1 MQDEYLEQGIAIIA
15 NPEAGELFTLE
26 KEERR
31 KVLQI
36 CIEEAAGR
44 CPVIAGVVHVHTKG
58 YIETAKDAQELWV
71 SPLIKQDIASLTR
84 EYFTVALTVCSFSL
98 RSEPVIS

>member
-1 MQDEYLEQGIAIIA
+1 MKAIEASFAASVGPPSLSWAGLWRLTLFLTVQDEYLEQGIAIIA

-26 KEERR
+26 RDERR

-58 YIETAKDAQELWV
+58 YIETAKDAQEL
-71 SPLIKQDIASLTR
+71 
-84 EYFTVALTVCSFSL
+84 
-98 RSEPVIS
+98 

>member
-1 MQDEYLEQGIAIIA
+1 MDTEVSFAASVCLSTFLQIAKKCLLDFIVQDEYLEQGIAIIA

-26 KEERR
+26 RDERR

-58 YIETAKDAQELWV
+58 YIETAKDAQEL
-71 SPLIKQDIASLTR
+71 
-84 EYFTVALTVCSFSL
+84 
-98 RSEPVIS
+98 